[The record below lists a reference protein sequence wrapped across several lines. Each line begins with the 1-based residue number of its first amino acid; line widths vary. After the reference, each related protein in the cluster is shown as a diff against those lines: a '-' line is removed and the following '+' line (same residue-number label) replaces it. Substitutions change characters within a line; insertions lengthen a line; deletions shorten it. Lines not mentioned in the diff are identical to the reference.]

1 MFFRIKFSTTSF
13 LLKRCAGDSVS
24 SIVFACKR
32 RSRKEVLVVVKVN
45 SKVEQKKE
53 AEAKRKE
60 KQGTVKDSTTS
71 NNFLLLLCFTLCPV
85 RLHNA
90 VQWGAGHQRPR
101 RFLPKEKGV
110 IFPVMPSNSPSIRLM
125 QFERAN

>member
-1 MFFRIKFSTTSF
+1 M
-13 LLKRCAGDSVS
+13 
-24 SIVFACKR
+24 
-32 RSRKEVLVVVKVN
+32 N

-71 NNFLLLLCFTLCPV
+71 NNFLLLLCFNLCSALLL
-85 RLHNA
+85 LHN

-101 RFLPKEKGV
+101 RFSPREKGV